1 MQEFQRSVYCGK
13 VNENFLNKEIYLS
26 GWVNKRR
33 DHGSIIFIDLR
44 DRTGLVQLVINTQ
57 DKPELAEIAKNIR
70 AEFVISV
77 YGKVINRS
85 HQSINP
91 DMQTGKFE
99 VIISKLLVLNSC
111 KPLPY
116 QLEDADNVDEEL
128 RLKYRYLDLRRPKMQ
143 EIIALRDKVIFT
155 IREYFHEQGFYEIET
170 PILSKSTPEGAR
182 DFLVPCRLQKGKFY
196 ALPQSPQMY
205 KQLLMASGFD
215 KYFQIARCFRDE
227 DLRANRQPEFTQMD
241 LEMSFVKESDI
252 QEVCENLL
260 NKIWQKIFNKTLK
273 LPLPRYTFQEVFDR
287 FGTDAPDMRFSLEIR
302 DFSKLFESVELSFLQ
317 SIISSG
323 GKAGGIVVKNK
334 NFSRSEL
341 DKWTEFANKTLGCKG
356 LIYIKFKEDKT
367 IQSSIAKNLP
377 ENFYDKLKSIEPDL
391 NVQDTIF
398 IIAGNYED
406 TWTALGKLRLELA
419 QNLNLINKEE
429 YNLLWVTDFPLFELD
444 KQSNRWAAKHHPFTS
459 PAQKNWENLPDKS
472 KILARAYD
480 LVCNGQEV
488 GGGSI
493 RICDLETQKKIFDF
507 LGISEKVYQEQ
518 FGFLLEALQMGFPP
532 IGGLAFG
539 IDRLIMILSKVSSIR
554 DVIAFPKTQSGSCPM
569 LDTPSVISDDQLKE
583 VGIKITK

>member
-1 MQEFQRSVYCGK
+1 MQFQRSVYCGK

-33 DHGSIIFIDLR
+33 DLGSIIFIDLR
-44 DRTGLVQLVINTQ
+44 DRTGLIQLVINTQ
-57 DKPELAEIAKNIR
+57 DNAEIAELAKNIR

-77 YGKVINRS
+77 SGKVLKRS
-85 HQSINP
+85 AINP
-91 DMQTGKFE
+91 DMPTGKFE
-99 VIISKLLVLNSC
+99 VVVTKLTILNTC

-116 QLEDADNVDEEL
+116 QLEDTDNVDEDL

-155 IREYFHEQGFYEIET
+155 MREYFHEQGFYEIET

-182 DFLVPCRLQKGKFY
+182 DFLVPCRLQQGKFY

-205 KQLLMASGFD
+205 KQLLMAAGFD

-227 DLRANRQPEFTQMD
+227 NLRANRQPEFTQMD
-241 LEMSFVKESDI
+241 MEMSFINESDI

-260 NKIWQKIFNKTLK
+260 GKIWQKIFNKALK
-273 LPLPRYTFQEVFDR
+273 LPLPRYTFQEVFDK
-287 FGTDAPDMRFSLEIR
+287 FGTDAPDTRFGLEIR
-302 DFSKLFESVELSFLQ
+302 DFTKIFESVELSFLQ
-317 SIISSG
+317 SIISKA
-323 GKAGGIVVKNK
+323 GKVGGIVIKNK

-356 LIYIKFKEDKT
+356 LIYIKFKEDKS
-367 IQSSIAKNLP
+367 IQSSIAKYIP
-377 ENFYDKLKSIEPDL
+377 ENFYDKLKTIIPDL
-391 NVQDTIF
+391 DLQDTLF
-398 IIAGNYED
+398 IIADDYENA
-406 TWTALGKLRLELA
+406 WTALGKLRVELA

-429 YNLLWVTDFPLFELD
+429 YNFLWVTDFPLFEWD
-444 KQSNRWAAKHHPFTS
+444 KQSNKWAAKHHPFTS
-459 PAQKNWENLPDKS
+459 PAQKDWDSMSDKS

-493 RICDLETQKKIFDF
+493 RISDLETQRKMFDF
-507 LGISEKVYQEQ
+507 LGIPKKVYQEQ

-539 IDRLIMILSKVSSIR
+539 IDRLIMILAKVNSIR

-569 LDTPSVISDDQLKE
+569 LDTPSIVSDDQLKE
-583 VGIKITK
+583 VGIKNIK

>member
-1 MQEFQRSVYCGK
+1 MQFKRSVYCGK
-13 VNENFLNKEIYLS
+13 VSENFLDKEIYLS

-33 DHGSIIFIDLR
+33 DLGSIIFIDLR
-44 DRTGLVQLVINTQ
+44 DRTGLIQLVINTQ
-57 DKPELAEIAKNIR
+57 DNTELAELAKNIR

-77 YGKVINRS
+77 FGKVINRS
-85 HQSINP
+85 AINS
-91 DMQTGKFE
+91 DMPTGKFE
-99 VIISKLLVLNSC
+99 VIVTELTILNTC

-116 QLEDADNVDEEL
+116 QLEDTDNVDEDL

-143 EIIALRDKVIFT
+143 EIIALRDEVIFT
-155 IREYFHEQGFYEIET
+155 MREYFHEQGFYEIET

-182 DFLVPCRLQKGKFY
+182 DFLVPCRLQQGKFY

-205 KQLLMASGFD
+205 KQLLMAAGFD

-227 DLRANRQPEFTQMD
+227 NLRANRQPEFTQMD
-241 LEMSFVKESDI
+241 MEMSFINESDI
-252 QEVCENLL
+252 QETCENLL
-260 NKIWQKIFNKTLK
+260 NKIWQKIFNKALK
-273 LPLPRYTFQEVFDR
+273 LPLPRYTFQEVFDK
-287 FGTDAPDMRFSLEIR
+287 FGTDAPDARFGLEIR
-302 DFSKLFESVELSFLQ
+302 DFTKIFESVELSFLQ
-317 SIISSG
+317 SIISKA
-323 GKAGGIVVKNK
+323 GKVGGIVIKNK

-356 LIYIKFKEDKT
+356 LIYIKFKEDKS

-377 ENFYDKLKSIEPDL
+377 ENFYDKLKNIIPDIDT
-391 NVQDTIF
+391 QDTVF
-398 IIAGNYED
+398 LIADNYED
-406 TWTALGKLRLELA
+406 AWTALGKLRIALA
-419 QNLNLINKEE
+419 QSLNLINKDE
-429 YNLLWVTDFPLFELD
+429 YNLLWVTDFPLFEWD

-459 PAQKNWENLPDKS
+459 PTKKDWDSVSDKS

-493 RICDLETQKKIFDF
+493 RICDIETQRKMFNF
-507 LGISEKVYQEQ
+507 LGIPEEIYEEQ

-539 IDRLIMILSKVSSIR
+539 IDRLVMLLSKVSSIR

-569 LDTPSVISDDQLKE
+569 LDTPSVVGDEQLKE
-583 VGIKITK
+583 VGIKIIK